1 MNKPKSELY
10 IYELN
15 LPVYIIENIC
25 KCDVV
30 DKSSILDII
39 ILALR
44 CAPQSSPQYRIRSCA
59 LSFFFIQHFNK
70 SDLRV

>member
-25 KCDVV
+25 N
-30 DKSSILDII
+30 IDII
-39 ILALR
+39 ILALLAR
-44 CAPQSSPQYRIRSCA
+44 HKVVRNIVYEVVLFLFSSFSILNSNILISQI
-59 LSFFFIQHFNK
+59 
-70 SDLRV
+70 

>member
-25 KCDVV
+25 N
-30 DKSSILDII
+30 IDII

-59 LSFFFIQHFNK
+59 LSFFFIQHFKFKYFNK